1 MQENSIG
8 RVTMTFMRD
17 NPEHEAAWEIIQGI
31 PKGKRTGYICACIAE
46 RERMDLLAEMICQ
59 KISTIRRPPPPIKSE
74 IINQPNQTGEAEKVK
89 NNLLG
94 FLSALESKGDDE
106 PDPLF

>member
-59 KISTIRRPPPPIKSE
+59 KIRTSRSSPPATE
-74 IINQPNQTGEAEKVK
+74 IINHPNQTGEAEKVK

-94 FLSALESKGDDE
+94 LLSALESKGDDE